1 MNFDETHCFSEI
13 VIINSHWGGYDR
25 FRMNGGQVFVVGTE
39 TVERGQSVE
48 GQTYS
53 IPCDQKCGNRVKFT
67 VLHETGKYNTP
78 GCIHMLEIMA
88 YNSPG

>member
-1 MNFDETHCFSEI
+1 MFVVDTETGEEALCGSLETK
-13 VIINSHWGGYDR
+13 
-25 FRMNGGQVFVVGTE
+25 GGQ
-39 TVERGQSVE
+39 SME

-67 VLHETGKYNTP
+67 VLHETGEHNTP

-88 YNSPG
+88 YNLPGLLRLDIGFW